1 MRSICQ
7 HQPDHLGVLGNTIT
21 EIAEN
26 KAGIIKPG
34 CAVVS
39 ACQTDCVA
47 EVIRSRAQRY
57 GCTYVQAEPE
67 CVKIGQE
74 DYHGI
79 YFSYKEFTEMHTV
92 MAGKNQIGNAAAV
105 LELICVLRRMG
116 YHIADDAVRRGM
128 GRTKW
133 PGRFSCIGE
142 EPVFILDG
150 RPQRGRSPKTQR
162 ISGSLF
168 PGAQADL
175 YYGSI

>member
-1 MRSICQ
+1 M
-7 HQPDHLGVLGNTIT
+7 HLCPGRTGVC
-21 EIAEN
+21 E
-26 KAGIIKPG
+26 
-34 CAVVS
+34 
-39 ACQTDCVA
+39 D
-47 EVIRSRAQRY
+47 R
-57 GCTYVQAEPE
+57 
-67 CVKIGQE
+67 QE

-116 YHIADDAVRRGM
+116 YHIADDAGKKRYGTYKMAGKIQLYRRRAGVYP
-128 GRTKW
+128 R
-133 PGRFSCIGE
+133 R
-142 EPVFILDG
+142 
-150 RPQRGRSPKTQR
+150 RPQRGRSPITQR